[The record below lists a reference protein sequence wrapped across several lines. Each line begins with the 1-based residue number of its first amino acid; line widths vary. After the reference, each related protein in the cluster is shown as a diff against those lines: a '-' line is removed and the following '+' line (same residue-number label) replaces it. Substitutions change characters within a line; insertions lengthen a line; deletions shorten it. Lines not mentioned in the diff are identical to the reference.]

1 MTQRSPMNERNTSE
15 EARTGVTRKSA
26 ASAKPKSA
34 AAASVRIDTGKK
46 TPAQKKAAR
55 KAEERKARER
65 ADAENY
71 RYAKIPTQRYKNLRI
86 LWGVLLGVAILAC
99 VGIFIFNST
108 LGETNTTLFYVIIA
122 ISCIAIFG
130 AFYVDFVLI
139 KRERRRYA
147 AEMGG
152 SKSKSVRKA
161 EKEAKQAELA
171 AKKAAEEAPAAEE
184 TKKKKGFLSFFKK

>member
-108 LGETNTTLFYVIIA
+108 LGETNTTF
-122 ISCIAIFG
+122 
-130 AFYVDFVLI
+130 FYVDFVLI